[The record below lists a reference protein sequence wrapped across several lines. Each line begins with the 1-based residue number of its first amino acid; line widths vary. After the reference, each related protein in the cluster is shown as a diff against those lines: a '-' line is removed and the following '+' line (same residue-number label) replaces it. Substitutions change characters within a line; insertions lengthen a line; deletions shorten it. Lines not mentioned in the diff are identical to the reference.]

1 MEHFGTAESSH
12 SSMKIGKKAS
22 DVEGQDRAL
31 QSSGLPAAFVQGEL
45 QLLAAHNA
53 NEGEGDTHPEV
64 ESLPPTNKIGT
75 AHVYQLVYQVWTKRS
90 NDPLK
95 RRKPALLRAFVYN
108 WCPGEDSN
116 LHGVAPAS
124 T

>member
-1 MEHFGTAESSH
+1 MGVCYLYVFSLACEDILELGLS
-12 SSMKIGKKAS
+12 
-22 DVEGQDRAL
+22 QDPYRAGAL
-31 QSSGLPAAFVQGEL
+31 APLLRVLRPLVQRAGRVRGRD
-45 QLLAAHNA
+45 A
-53 NEGEGDTHPEV
+53 HPEV
-64 ESLPPTNKIGT
+64 EGFAPSNRPRA
-75 AHVYQLVYQVWTKRS
+75 AHVYQLVYQAWARRS